1 MEVRM
6 RAPWRLLVA
15 AAALGITLAGCG
27 QSGGAGSTAP
37 QPVDLEFTVPTVDGG
52 TFHGSELS
60 GQPAVLWFW
69 APWCV
74 TCAAQAPHVTALAAD
89 YAGQVTVVGVAGLD
103 DSLEAMQRFIELT
116 DVGDLTHLADRDGL
130 VWQRFAITTQSSFA
144 VLDSDGVL
152 VASGTIRPTDLPEH
166 LDRLVG

>member
-1 MEVRM
+1 MGVRV
-6 RAPWRLLVA
+6 RLLVA
-15 AAALGITLAGCG
+15 AVALGITLAGCG
-27 QSGGAGSTAP
+27 NSHTADST
-37 QPVDLEFTVPTVDGG
+37 QPVDLDLTVATVEGA

-60 GQPAVLWFW
+60 GRPAVLWFW

-74 TCAAQAPHVTALAAD
+74 TCAAQAPHVTALADD
-89 YAGQVTVVGVAGLD
+89 YAGQVTVIEVAGLD

-116 DVGDLTHLADRDGL
+116 EVGDLTHLADREGV

-144 VLDSDGVL
+144 VLDADGVL
-152 VASGTIRPTDLPEH
+152 VASGSIRPTDLSEH